1 MTKTDETEDVLREAF
16 LWGTLVSPLAASR
29 IAARVGAERLFGV
42 GVLGTGLFAVMV
54 PASWLT
60 PYHVAIRIVQGIFMV
75 ITIKYTIRYGMH
87 WKYRGVT
94 ISQLIKIM
102 LRME

>member
-75 ITIKYTIRYGMH
+75 IQTIRKTPRTSIYLRI
-87 WKYRGVT
+87 YLRVRRGP
-94 ISQLIKIM
+94 
-102 LRME
+102 LRIC